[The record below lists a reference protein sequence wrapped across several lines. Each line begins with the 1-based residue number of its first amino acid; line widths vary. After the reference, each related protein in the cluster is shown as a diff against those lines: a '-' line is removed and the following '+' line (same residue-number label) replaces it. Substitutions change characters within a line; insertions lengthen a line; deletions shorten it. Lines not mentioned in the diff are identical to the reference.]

1 MEGLDGMISRMQQ
14 IDGGWARPDSWAS
27 VQNSYLQLAETL
39 AQALRS
45 WFEDDDGVIAGL
57 YGDQYILIRPTG
69 C

>member
-1 MEGLDGMISRMQQ
+1 
-14 IDGGWARPDSWAS
+14 

-57 YGDQYILIRPTG
+57 YGDHYILIRPTG
-69 C
+69 